1 MIVKTDGSFAA
12 LPGSRR
18 WAWRSAER
26 GASPHG
32 PARCRAPCPGV
43 SGVNNK
49 SDVFRCKNLLDQTWK
64 PCSIVAMALSH
75 FKNL

>member
-1 MIVKTDGSFAA
+1 M
-12 LPGSRR
+12 
-18 WAWRSAER
+18 AER
-26 GASPHG
+26 GEESQPS
-32 PARCRAPCPGV
+32 RCRAPCPGV